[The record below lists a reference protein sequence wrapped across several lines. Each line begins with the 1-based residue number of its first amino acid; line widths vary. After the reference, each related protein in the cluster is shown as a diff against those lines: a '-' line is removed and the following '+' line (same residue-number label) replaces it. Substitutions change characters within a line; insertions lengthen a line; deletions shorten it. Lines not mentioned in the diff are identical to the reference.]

1 MGKFVGPAP
10 VGYQHSLPMIRREEK
25 VPRRREE
32 ALARAAASA
41 RSVSNS
47 YKPKGRPVKQVSH
60 HAAVSHPRRFCVQL
74 DNDDLYML
82 VILKEFRLY
91 VKGHPYPHL
100 VVLQNC
106 KECEWV
112 VHANRYKDEVI
123 LDKGW
128 PAFASFHDL
137 KEGDYVMFKVT
148 TDGFKMTIYDP
159 VTSCEKD
166 LICHEHTGLH

>member
-1 MGKFVGPAP
+1 MVIFMQ
-10 VGYQHSLPMIRREEK
+10 GYQHSIPMIRRETK
-25 VPRRREE
+25 VLGRREE
-32 ALARAAASA
+32 ALARAAGSS
-41 RSVSNS
+41 RLLSNNGC
-47 YKPKGRPVKQVSH
+47 KPKSRPAKVGN
-60 HAAVSHPRRFCVQL
+60 HAAVPHPRNFYVRL

-91 VKGHPYPHL
+91 MKGHPYPHL
-100 VVLQNC
+100 VVIQNC

-112 VHANRYKDEVI
+112 VHANRYKDEVV

-148 TDGFKMTIYDP
+148 ADGFKMTIYDRA
-159 VTSCEKD
+159 TSCQKV
-166 LICHEHTGLH
+166 LICDEHAGFD